1 MQLIFFCQTSPAVD
15 PLYSYSSGKD
25 IEGYEIEKEYMP
37 QVAKRV
43 NLARKLDKLLHAER
57 KKKTER
63 DWIISNAKAMELA
76 VDDDL

>member
-1 MQLIFFCQTSPAVD
+1 MI
-15 PLYSYSSGKD
+15 PLYSNSSGKD

>member
-1 MQLIFFCQTSPAVD
+1 
-15 PLYSYSSGKD
+15 
-25 IEGYEIEKEYMP
+25 MP